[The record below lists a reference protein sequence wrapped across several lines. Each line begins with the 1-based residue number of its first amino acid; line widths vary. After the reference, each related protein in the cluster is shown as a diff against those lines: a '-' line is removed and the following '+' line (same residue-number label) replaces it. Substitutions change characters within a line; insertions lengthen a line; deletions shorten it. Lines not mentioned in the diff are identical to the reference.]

1 MAATIRDV
9 ARAAG
14 VSVATV
20 SRVFNASGPVK
31 EETQRRIREVAL
43 KLRYSPNGAARSL
56 TTNRTSTLG
65 VLLPDLYGEFF
76 SEVIRGVDQMAQDH
90 GYHIL
95 VSSSHNVPSEIA
107 AALTAMRGR
116 VDGVVIMSPAID
128 AATLAENL
136 PTTLPVVLLN
146 CAVEG
151 TEFDALGI
159 DNYGGAHSMVRHLVV
174 SGRRRIAI
182 ICGAPGNGDADARLQ
197 GYRAALDEAG
207 IERRAEWE
215 IAGDFLERSGYTAA
229 ERLLR
234 LSPRPDA
241 IFAANDSMAIGA
253 MSALQAVG
261 CRVPDDMAV
270 TGFDD
275 IPISRYM
282 SPPLTT
288 VRIDI
293 AGLGGRAVRALVR
306 AVGSKNAHERRQ
318 EILPAELVVRE
329 SCGGGKTER
338 LAVAGRR

>member
-1 MAATIRDV
+1 MTATIRDV

-43 KLRYSPNGAARSL
+43 ALRYAPNGAARSL

-76 SEVIRGVDQMAQDH
+76 SEVIRGVDQTAQEN

-136 PTTLPVVLLN
+136 PGTLPVVLLN
-146 CAVEG
+146 CAVGG
-151 TEFDALGI
+151 TGFDALGI
-159 DNYGGAHSMVRHLVV
+159 DNYGGAHAMVRHLVA
-174 SGRRRIAI
+174 SGRRRIAM
-182 ICGAPGNGDADARLQ
+182 ICGAAGNADAEARLR
-197 GYRAALDEAG
+197 GYRAAMRDAG
-207 IERRAEWE
+207 IEARAEWE
-215 IAGDFLERSGYTAA
+215 VAGDFLERSGFVAA
-229 ERLLR
+229 KRLLE
-234 LSPRPDA
+234 LTPRPDA
-241 IFAANDSMAIGA
+241 IFAGNDSMAIGA
-253 MSALQAVG
+253 MSALQAAGVK
-261 CRVPDDMAV
+261 VPDDMAV
-270 TGFDD
+270 AGFDD

-293 AGLGGRAVRALVR
+293 AGLGARAVRTLVH
-306 AVGSKNAHERRQ
+306 AVSSKNEHERRQ
-318 EILPAELVVRE
+318 ETLPAELVVRGTTA
-329 SCGGGKTER
+329 GGGR
-338 LAVAGRR
+338 

>member
-1 MAATIRDV
+1 MASTIRDV

-43 KLRYSPNGAARSL
+43 ALRYSPNGAARSL

-76 SEVIRGVDQMAQDH
+76 SEVIRGVDQTAQEH

-95 VSSSHNVPSEIA
+95 VSGSHNVPSEIA

-128 AATLAENL
+128 ASTLAENL
-136 PTTLPVVLLN
+136 PATLPVVLLN
-146 CAVEG
+146 CAVQG

-159 DNYGGAHSMVRHLVV
+159 DNFGGAHSMVRHLVA
-174 SGRRRIAI
+174 SGRRRIAMI
-182 ICGAPGNGDADARLQ
+182 RGDAGNADADARAE
-197 GYRAALDEAG
+197 GYRAALREAG
-207 IERRAEWE
+207 IEHRPEWE
-215 IAGDFLERSGYTAA
+215 IAGDFLEQSGFTAA
-229 ERLLR
+229 EQLLGM
-234 LSPRPDA
+234 SPRPDA

-253 MSALQAVG
+253 MSALQAAG

-270 TGFDD
+270 AGFDD
-275 IPISRYM
+275 IPIARYM
-282 SPPLTT
+282 TPPLTT

-293 AGLGGRAVRALVR
+293 AGLGARAVRALVH
-306 AVGSKNAHERRQ
+306 AVGSKNAHDRRQ
-318 EILPAELVVRE
+318 EILPAELVVRGTTG
-329 SCGGGKTER
+329 CTGGRK
-338 LAVAGRR
+338 